1 MKISACVIV
10 KNEEK
15 NIARCINSYIDIVD
29 EIIVVDTGSTDRTVE
44 IAKDLGA
51 KVFYFEWINDFA
63 KAKNYALSKATGD
76 WIIFLD
82 ADEYFDV
89 KKSRNIPNII
99 RNYGIGK
106 TKIIACTLINID
118 ENSGEMIG
126 TLTQARIF
134 KRDKSLYYVNAIHE
148 RLYSDEKNVEALFI
162 PKEELIIYHTG
173 YSQDRI
179 NQKAERNLQLLL
191 KGLEVENVNPTLYFY
206 LSDSYLSLENY
217 EQCIYYGELF
227 LKNKAKMAGLNS
239 KVYHNIIISKMKLK
253 HSWKDIE
260 AVIEQALS
268 EFPAHPMCYVLS
280 AEVFFSKK
288 QYEEALESYKKA
300 LEMNEKYRDIEMN
313 NFAGKNHEIENAIA
327 SILEIKNEKKK
338 AIDYY
343 ISALNRKKDY
353 KDALDRLLKLCKKD
367 NEIEIINILERIYDK
382 KNFEQLNF
390 LVERLVKHRY
400 RLALAYYVNLMIK
413 HFAHQDFSI
422 VVMFLTNEKYEQA
435 FKHFYEAYTANYE
448 DSYAKLA
455 IVTGYLNNNEEML
468 LKIGDVVINPSYK
481 RIIEAILSNNS
492 ESVLLQ
498 DDLND
503 YLEIL
508 KEIIKIGKEDYID
521 KFIDLKYK
529 FEENIGAVSIAIGN
543 LLKDNGYYK
552 KAIELYE
559 NEETNEIQ
567 NKFFTMG
574 YCYYKMGELEQ
585 AQICF
590 EKALENGYHENEI
603 KTFLQWINEKLN
615 DIDTKIT
622 AKL

>member
-1 MKISACVIV
+1 
-10 KNEEK
+10 
-15 NIARCINSYIDIVD
+15 
-29 EIIVVDTGSTDRTVE
+29 
-44 IAKDLGA
+44 
-51 KVFYFEWINDFA
+51 
-63 KAKNYALSKATGD
+63 
-76 WIIFLD
+76 
-82 ADEYFDV
+82 
-89 KKSRNIPNII
+89 
-99 RNYGIGK
+99 
-106 TKIIACTLINID
+106 
-118 ENSGEMIG
+118 
-126 TLTQARIF
+126 
-134 KRDKSLYYVNAIHE
+134 
-148 RLYSDEKNVEALFI
+148 
-162 PKEELIIYHTG
+162 
-173 YSQDRI
+173 
-179 NQKAERNLQLLL
+179 
-191 KGLEVENVNPTLYFY
+191 
-206 LSDSYLSLENY
+206 
-217 EQCIYYGELF
+217 
-227 LKNKAKMAGLNS
+227 
-239 KVYHNIIISKMKLK
+239 
-253 HSWKDIE
+253 
-260 AVIEQALS
+260 
-268 EFPAHPMCYVLS
+268 
-280 AEVFFSKK
+280 
-288 QYEEALESYKKA
+288 
-300 LEMNEKYRDIEMN
+300 
-313 NFAGKNHEIENAIA
+313 
-327 SILEIKNEKKK
+327 
-338 AIDYY
+338 
-343 ISALNRKKDY
+343 
-353 KDALDRLLKLCKKD
+353 
-367 NEIEIINILERIYDK
+367 
-382 KNFEQLNF
+382 
-390 LVERLVKHRY
+390 
-400 RLALAYYVNLMIK
+400 LALAYYVNLMIK